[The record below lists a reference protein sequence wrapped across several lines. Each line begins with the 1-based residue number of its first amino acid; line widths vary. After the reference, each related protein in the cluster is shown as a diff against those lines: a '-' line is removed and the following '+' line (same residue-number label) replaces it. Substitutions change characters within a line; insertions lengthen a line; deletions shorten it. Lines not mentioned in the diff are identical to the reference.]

1 MYFPWFLLPRP
12 GLSHPF
18 DPGVSG
24 VLTAWVLAFLG
35 LYLHFLPLLYGL
47 TSRCFPQQQP
57 HLHSVGS
64 TSFHCVCTPTEWG
77 VLTSSHGSHS
87 RERPSLPSWAQG
99 AKSSSKQSP
108 PTQALSMSC
117 SDLSP
122 LPTALLPSMIR
133 RRQGHVVAISSI
145 QGKISVPFRSACE
158 YFLLLPTFPLLFS
171 PCYKNN
177 TFTVQN
183 SDVRET
189 LSTERAG
196 TSSACAPEQRPGLS
210 PSSAPRATCGPHA
223 VPPECRPPG
232 AAPPPLYRMCLQNS
246 STWDQMCKTG
256 ARYM

>member
-1 MYFPWFLLPRP
+1 
-12 GLSHPF
+12 
-18 DPGVSG
+18 
-24 VLTAWVLAFLG
+24 
-35 LYLHFLPLLYGL
+35 
-47 TSRCFPQQQP
+47 
-57 HLHSVGS
+57 
-64 TSFHCVCTPTEWG
+64 
-77 VLTSSHGSHS
+77 
-87 RERPSLPSWAQG
+87 
-99 AKSSSKQSP
+99 
-108 PTQALSMSC
+108 MSC

-189 LSTERAG
+189 ARNVQG
-196 TSSACAPEQRPGLS
+196 RRQRVLPSRGLG
-210 PSSAPRATCGPHA
+210 SAPALLL
-223 VPPECRPPG
+223 VPPVAPVLCPPGVGPSQCHHRRPTG
-232 AAPPPLYRMCLQNS
+232 AAPPPLYRTCLQNS
-246 STWDQMCKTG
+246 SAWDQMCKTG